1 LKKTFFVRT
10 FGCQMNVHDSE
21 QLATIM
27 TAAGYEETGDVKDA
41 GIILV
46 NTCSIRDKVAQKI
59 VSQIGRYRYLKEINP
74 EVVIAV
80 GGCLAQHWGESFLK
94 KTPEVDLIFGT
105 HALQEVPRLLER
117 CRRVGRSLAD
127 TAFRDEIPSLNS
139 FACPAQNNGSGMFHA
154 YVTIMQGC
162 DNFCSYCVV
171 PYLRGRE
178 KSRPSKDILTEIRIL
193 ADKGIKEVTLL
204 GQNVNSY
211 GKGLAESIRFSDLI
225 EKIAAVNGL
234 ERIRFTTSH
243 PRDLREDLINCFGR
257 VDKLCEH
264 IHLPFQAGADN
275 VLRRMNR
282 GYTRDEYLAR
292 IESLR
297 RICPEIAISGDVM
310 VGFPGET
317 EQDFEDTLMLMEK
330 VRFDNLFSFKF
341 SEREGTAAVSLPDR
355 VPEIEKSRRLA
366 ILQELQNRHTLERN
380 RALIGKS
387 TAVLVEGQS
396 RKNSREIMGRTR
408 TNKIVNFAG
417 AEELCGETVHL
428 RIVAAY
434 PHSLRGKLS

>member
-1 LKKTFFVRT
+1 
-10 FGCQMNVHDSE
+10 
-21 QLATIM
+21 
-27 TAAGYEETGDVKDA
+27 
-41 GIILV
+41 
-46 NTCSIRDKVAQKI
+46 
-59 VSQIGRYRYLKEINP
+59 
-74 EVVIAV
+74 
-80 GGCLAQHWGESFLK
+80 
-94 KTPEVDLIFGT
+94 
-105 HALQEVPRLLER
+105 
-117 CRRVGRSLAD
+117 
-127 TAFRDEIPSLNS
+127 
-139 FACPAQNNGSGMFHA
+139 
-154 YVTIMQGC
+154 
-162 DNFCSYCVV
+162 
-171 PYLRGRE
+171 
-178 KSRPSKDILTEIRIL
+178 
-193 ADKGIKEVTLL
+193 
-204 GQNVNSY
+204 
-211 GKGLAESIRFSDLI
+211 
-225 EKIAAVNGL
+225 
-234 ERIRFTTSH
+234 
-243 PRDLREDLINCFGR
+243 
-257 VDKLCEH
+257 
-264 IHLPFQAGADN
+264 
-275 VLRRMNR
+275 
-282 GYTRDEYLAR
+282 LAR